1 MRTHRWQGLAAL
13 VLLMGSDVVK
23 AQSFLKTVADVP
35 LPGGATRFDYQSF
48 DPKRGR
54 LYLSHM
60 GDGNV
65 VVFDTK
71 TNKVLA
77 NIPGF
82 PTVTGVL
89 VVPALKSVYASVTHN
104 HEVAVL
110 DTERLVVTK
119 RIKDGEF
126 PDGLAY
132 SPETH
137 KVFASDEAGGV
148 ETVIDTHRNE
158 RVNTIEM
165 GGEVGNTQYDPVSH
179 LIYACIQTR
188 NELAEIKPDTDK
200 IEAR

>member
-1 MRTHRWQGLAAL
+1 E
-13 VLLMGSDVVK
+13 VK
-23 AQSFLKTVADVP
+23 AQRFLKTVADVS
-35 LPGGATRFDYQSF
+35 LPGGKTRFDYQRI
-48 DPKRGR
+48 DRKTGR

-65 VVFDTK
+65 VVFDPK

-110 DTERLVVTK
+110 DTEKLVVTK
-119 RIKDGEF
+119 RIKDGKF

-137 KVFASDEAGGV
+137 KLFISDEAGGV
-148 ETVIDTHRNE
+148 ETVIDTQRNE

-165 GGEVGNTQYDPVSH
+165 GCEVGNTQYD
-179 LIYACIQTR
+179 
-188 NELAEIKPDTDK
+188 
-200 IEAR
+200 